1 MDMHLVQE
9 VQEVQVV
16 SCDSQLVVKKMMKR
30 SVIALMVLAAA
41 LTACHDDGDTPVPA
55 PHAGAWTVSVVGS
68 SSADDA
74 TVATL
79 GWRAAYESLTVSIGG
94 RTAGNGAISVSLD
107 AGSDWLS
114 VASDTLASDS
124 IVALTT
130 KTNTTGVR
138 REATLTFAAVMPDGA
153 APGTAAT
160 LSRASLRIVQLSQAD
175 ESHNADARDQL
186 FIGYGYDVYKALES
200 PMAVRTRM
208 PVIDYQRLREM
219 SRNYGVSFVQDCHLA
234 QTDVRY
240 VASNSIHAFGRDL
253 TEQQTGDTDNHFEGC
268 SEDCKKAGQLIDPAK
283 GELSQHNF
291 GHGSIV
297 KAVASRIVDR
307 AMLIDMQRSG
317 EIPFTADV
325 YNRFYVLLNELKDPA
340 ERAKYI
346 EQMLADYGTHVITQ
360 VDLGGR
366 IDYTF
371 TMQKSV
377 SFNSVEE
384 MKQEVDFTLGRIAD
398 TERTGMNLAPSSS
411 KSKEGAITVKGGN
424 SVLRTQ
430 LENDIRSLDG
440 SGQISPSHLAN
451 WLASINYS
459 QNFERDP
466 SLDIIHFEL
475 IPLWDL
481 VPSAL
486 RHEFM
491 EATFRM
497 AQRSDCQL
505 PARFTGT
512 DIYQIDAPEKALF
525 DFSEETSNLKSLCRL
540 LYIDDDPVMEVCSE
554 YVPKIRT
561 DQRVVIAYPI
571 YKRHIRLNQG
581 LFLGDG
587 IHQPAYVGFSGAD
600 SYVDP
605 IDSLATGRRITRFYY
620 VNGSLML
627 SAPVSGKAQSNRT
640 VADDQFIFNY
650 GGETHRH
657 PIVKVGAQFWTRRDI
672 DHEMGFCSNP
682 EASRPRYQEWLDEE
696 GHRLYACFYRTV
708 SNRTQKENDWTW
720 GWKPNTF
727 YDGQPNTRWYLPTEQ
742 DVRSLHAYL
751 GFNPKALFLGQV
763 SGFGAQFAGYY
774 GIHDFLQN
782 RPFDDGDNA
791 VRYAG
796 ELSILGVAHDETKD
810 NPLFLVIDRHY
821 RLTLQEA
828 TGDFHR
834 DYFPV
839 RAVRGY
845 MFEYPTLN
853 TIKEN
858 IY

>member
-1 MDMHLVQE
+1 
-9 VQEVQVV
+9 
-16 SCDSQLVVKKMMKR
+16 
-30 SVIALMVLAAA
+30 MVLAAV

-55 PHAGAWTVSVVGS
+55 PQAGAWTVSVVGS

-94 RTAGNGAISVSLD
+94 RTAATGAISISLD

-138 REATLTFAAVMPDGA
+138 REATLTFAAVMPDGE
-153 APGTAAT
+153 APGTAAAQ
-160 LSRASLRIVQLSQAD
+160 SRASLRIVQLSQAD

-208 PVIDYQRLREM
+208 PVIDYQRLREL
-219 SRNYGVSFVQDCHLA
+219 SKNYGISFVQDCHLA

-307 AMLIDMQRSG
+307 AALVDMQRSG

-325 YNRFYVLLNELKDPA
+325 YNRLYVLLDELVDPT

-398 TERTGMNLAPSSS
+398 TDRTAANRTTSSS
-411 KSKEGAITVKGGN
+411 KSAEGAITITGG
-424 SVLRTQ
+424 SSDTRAPM
-430 LENDIRSLDG
+430 ENDIRSLSG
-440 SGQISPSHLAN
+440 TGQISPSHLAN

-459 QNFERDP
+459 PDFERDP

-475 IPLWDL
+475 MPLWDI
-481 VPSAL
+481 VPPDL
-486 RHEFM
+486 RQLFLDETM
-491 EATFRM
+491 RM
-497 AQRSDCQL
+497 VQDSDCQL
-505 PARFTGT
+505 PASELGT
-512 DIYQIDAPEKALF
+512 DMYEFNTDQWPQLF
-525 DFSEETSNLKSLCRL
+525 DFSRATADSTLCRL
-540 LYIDDDPVMEVCSE
+540 IYMDYNVKSNQGIGSAIEKPTGDPVLLVCSE

-561 DQRVVIAYPI
+561 DQRVTIVYPL
-571 YKRHIRLNQG
+571 YDQKLRMNQG

-587 IHQPAYVGFSGAD
+587 IHQPAWVGFKGSD
-600 SYVDP
+600 CYVNL
-605 IDSLATGRRITRFYY
+605 IDDLPPGYCITKFWFVHGNLSLKNPTTDVEGLKGKNPVVAGDYFYY
-620 VNGSLML
+620 IY
-627 SAPVSGKAQSNRT
+627 AKT
-640 VADDQFIFNY
+640 Y
-650 GGETHRH
+650 KH
-657 PIVKVGAQFWTRRDI
+657 PIVKIGSNFWTRSDVYY
-672 DHEMGFCSNP
+672 EMGFTDEPDTGNNP
-682 EASRPRYQEWLDEE
+682 NDEHLVD
-696 GHRLYACFYRTV
+696 GTLYARFYYDIGIYQRED
-708 SNRTQKENDWTW
+708 NGWLWGNDPNQYYTD
-720 GWKPNTF
+720 KPNMK
-727 YDGQPNTRWYLPTEQ
+727 WYMPRVSEIEALY
-742 DVRSLHAYL
+742 AYL
-751 GFNPKALFLGQV
+751 GFNPKALYQGQQ
-763 SGFGAQFAGYY
+763 SGFDAQFHGYY
-774 GIHDFLQN
+774 GVNDLLNNTGFGTN
-782 RPFDDGDNA
+782 NA
-791 VRYAG
+791 VRYRDQYMFMASRTDDTG
-796 ELSILGVAHDETKD
+796 QAKVLVLDRDYHLRLMEPLGDWSD
-810 NPLFLVIDRHY
+810 
-821 RLTLQEA
+821 
-828 TGDFHR
+828 
-834 DYFPV
+834 DYFPL
-839 RAVRGY
+839 RPVRGWMY
-845 MFEYPTLN
+845 TYPKWSEIIKN
-853 TIKEN
+853 TEI
-858 IY
+858 